1 MNDVLAET
9 NEKKEEITISSKFHI
24 PLIFAFD
31 HNFRLVDAQLRTWAG
46 STEKK
51 KHKKWST
58 KKQTIRTCY
67 YWCITTDNNK
77 WAGKP

>member
-24 PLIFAFD
+24 SLIFAFD

-51 KHKKWST
+51 
-58 KKQTIRTCY
+58 
-67 YWCITTDNNK
+67 TTQKMIDKEANNSNMLLLMYHD
-77 WAGKP
+77 

>member
-24 PLIFAFD
+24 SLIFAFD

-51 KHKKWST
+51 KHKK
-58 KKQTIRTCY
+58 
-67 YWCITTDNNK
+67 
-77 WAGKP
+77 